1 MNNAVFEKNHE
12 ENEKKKNTSK
22 FQQPK
27 KKNYL
32 VTEPNFNTRNFLSA
46 NLLAIEMKKA
56 QILLNKLV

>member
-1 MNNAVFEKNHE
+1 MQFL
-12 ENEKKKNTSK
+12 KKTMKKTRKKRIHRNFSN
-22 FQQPK
+22 Q

-32 VTEPNFNTRNFLSA
+32 VSEPNFNTRNFLSA

>member
-1 MNNAVFEKNHE
+1 MQFL
-12 ENEKKKNTSK
+12 KKNMKKTRKKRIHRNFSNR
-22 FQQPK
+22 K